1 MSDLK
6 NPISA
11 VDQLRGVR
19 GDQPPVARNPS
30 ISVGAFQTPEGVWE
44 ENFNKEPE
52 VNLPAPVNRRHCSHR
67 HLLHPRFEVEQKRG

>member
-30 ISVGAFQTPEGVWE
+30 KSVGAFQRASG
-44 ENFNKEPE
+44 
-52 VNLPAPVNRRHCSHR
+52 RRILTRS
-67 HLLHPRFEVEQKRG
+67 LK